1 MPADAALVALLFCC
15 WSPAGFQAAAP
26 DSADVQIGIV
36 DTVKVRVRHLKT
48 KPRPASVAGA
58 FLVQW
63 VLPRCAH
70 ALPPGRIAVDRTM
83 IGWCVCLQSC
93 HYLPR
98 CQYDTSPICHAVG
111 YTLLLYVCP
120 SSEVRHEYS
129 SSIPSTSLISH
140 TSAQGHYTSGRS
152 AGPPGGASYTA
163 CRLLPPRR
171 IRKASRDQNAPPPRD
186 QRQDLR

>member
-36 DTVKVRVRHLKT
+36 DTVKVRVPPLEDKT
-48 KPRPASVAGA
+48 PTSERGWRFSGSMGSAPPCTRSTSGQDRCRSNHDRMVCLPPELPLSATLPIRYVTD
-58 FLVQW
+58 
-63 VLPRCAH
+63 LPRC
-70 ALPPGRIAVDRTM
+70 R
-83 IGWCVCLQSC
+83 
-93 HYLPR
+93 
-98 CQYDTSPICHAVG
+98 
-111 YTLLLYVCP
+111 LYFTPVRL
-120 SSEVRHEYS
+120 SFKEVRHEYS

-171 IRKASRDQNAPPPRD
+171 ICKASRDQNAPPPRD
-186 QRQDLR
+186 QREDLR